1 MDSLIKFAAVIRD
14 GETRQVDSKFL
25 VPGDIVLLAPGEKV
39 LADLRISGSE
49 GLLID
54 NKDINGEAD
63 SVRLNGEVSP
73 L

>member
-25 VPGDIVLLAPGEKV
+25 VPGDIVLLTPGEKV